1 MACFNLKAE
10 VQAETAQ
17 RMLSPYELL
26 AGSQMNGWRGNRHQA
41 KHCLENY
48 SSPLKVETILKLHL
62 P

>member
-1 MACFNLKAE
+1 MAYFNLKAE
-10 VQAETAQ
+10 VQAETVQ

-26 AGSQMNGWRGNRHQA
+26 AGSQMNGWRGNSHQGRH
-41 KHCLENY
+41 HLENY